1 MKYIFYLILLLSAC
15 QNQSAEVKESALSY
29 EPMRYTKMFGIAHFS
44 DYSRLFFVKNGDTSW
59 SVSSKEIDSSKYTI
73 AVLSSVFAACLEI
86 INEQKSIIALDKI
99 SYYNDSLI
107 LQKFSRGEIAEI
119 GEEGQLKIEKLLQL
133 KPDFLFA
140 SSHTSSDPATVKRLE
155 SAGTKIIPCDN
166 FLEQDPLARAEWMK
180 LFGFVC
186 GKLPLACAKF
196 NQVDSYYQLLKS
208 QINTQRKRPVVMTDA
223 MYMSVWNIPGA
234 ESYTAKL
241 IQDAGAQYVFNDK
254 KDRYSYPL
262 SFETVYTTAAN
273 ADVWIHVNQYKS
285 ISELLSAEPR
295 YQLFHPVKNLQVYN
309 YNKREN
315 RNGGNDFWET
325 GVVRPDLVLHD
336 LIQIFSMDKNKQTN
350 LYFYNR
356 LD

>member
-1 MKYIFYLILLLSAC
+1 MKYFFYLVLLLSAC
-15 QNQSAEVKESALSY
+15 QNQSAEVKDSVLSY

-44 DYSRLFFVKNGDTSW
+44 DYSRLFFVKNGDTTW
-59 SVSSKEIDSSKYTI
+59 SVSSKEIDTSNTKI

-86 INEQKSIIALDKI
+86 INEQNSIIAIDKI
-99 SYYNDSLI
+99 TYYNDSLI
-107 LQKFSRGEIAEI
+107 LQAYSRGKITEI
-119 GEEGQLKIEKLLQL
+119 GEEGQLKMEKLLQL
-133 KPDFLFA
+133 KPSFLFA
-140 SSHTSSDPATVKRLE
+140 SSHTSSDLAIVKRLE
-155 SAGTKIIPCDN
+155 NIGTRIIPCDN

-186 GKLPLACAKF
+186 GKLPLASDKF
-196 NQVDSYYQLLKS
+196 NQVDSYYQVLKS
-208 QINTQRKRPVVMTDA
+208 QINTQKNRPVVMTDA

-241 IQDAGAQYVFNDK
+241 IQDAGAQYVFNNK

-262 SFETVYTTAAN
+262 NFETVYTAAAN
-273 ADVWIHVNQYKS
+273 ADVWIHVNQYQS

-295 YQLFHPVKNLQVYN
+295 YQLFNPVKTLQVYN

-315 RNGGNDFWET
+315 INGGNDFWET
-325 GVVRPDLVLHD
+325 GVVRPDLVLYD
-336 LIQIFSMDKNKQTN
+336 LIQIFSMDKNKQSN